1 MYIKRPDK
9 KSFQP
14 DVSCKSNLCYEK
26 YENFC
31 AALQARNNVA
41 HTYNRLVALD
51 IVEQTKSRFYD
62 MFVTLK
68 DEMEA
73 NWI

>member
-1 MYIKRPDK
+1 MK
-9 KSFQP
+9 
-14 DVSCKSNLCYEK
+14 K

-31 AALQARNNVA
+31 AALRARNNVA

-51 IVEQTKSRFYD
+51 IVEQTKSRFND